1 MSIHRETDPKYEVQA
16 KLIIH
21 LLLSSH
27 RPWGLSGMANLI
39 DPTEDWVDP
48 ETKQNT
54 GLAFDLVT
62 HDKQLNIVRFAHLV
76 SKKKLSRVL

>member
-39 DPTEDWVDP
+39 DPTE
-48 ETKQNT
+48 T
-54 GLAFDLVT
+54 GWIR
-62 HDKQLNIVRFAHLV
+62 KR
-76 SKKKLSRVL
+76 SKTQASPLTWSLTISN